1 MEINQ
6 LVCFCRV
13 GPYILNEGGH
23 VEDRVSPWEA
33 AAGQVYL
40 PGGKSNQWMFLRDG
54 GKTWVRHRSF
64 PAGWSRAPCHTDR
77 RPGGWWGDGQVMKAF
92 FFFIMSSVEGFVLWE
107 HTLWC
112 CLQERPPFGLQVD
125 ELDQLLVRTV
135 GTLTLDWQSFIP
147 GRIHRASH
155 KKIKHDALL
164 LDIYWCPVGLRQ
176 MTISIINESISW
188 VYEMLKKGGNSL
200 SQLPRSE
207 GVILKLPFLSRIP
220 KLFIWLQM
228 TEKIN
233 RLTNI
238 LKIQLLQLLYS

>member
-13 GPYILNEGGH
+13 GPYILNEGGMLKTGWAPGKQQP
-23 VEDRVSPWEA
+23 VRFTYLEGNQTSECFWEMEEKPECDTGA
-33 AAGQVYL
+33 SLQGGAGQDDEV
-40 PGGKSNQWMFLRDG
+40 M
-54 GKTWVRHRSF
+54 
-64 PAGWSRAPCHTDR
+64 DR
-77 RPGGWWGDGQVMKAF
+77 LWRLF

>member
-1 MEINQ
+1 MRGACWRQGEPLGSSSRSGLLTWREIKPVNVSERWRKNLSATQ
-6 LVCFCRV
+6 ELPCRV
-13 GPYILNEGGH
+13 EPGTVSHWQETRRMMRWWTGYEG
-23 VEDRVSPWEA
+23 
-33 AAGQVYL
+33 
-40 PGGKSNQWMFLRDG
+40 
-54 GKTWVRHRSF
+54 
-64 PAGWSRAPCHTDR
+64 
-77 RPGGWWGDGQVMKAF
+77 F

-200 SQLPRSE
+200 SQLPGSE
-207 GVILKLPFLSRIP
+207 SVTLKLPFLSRIP
-220 KLFIWLQM
+220 KVFIWLQM